1 LVWQN
6 NTDAFGKANE
16 AKKDSENNSKENSK
30 EKSLNQPIRFQ
41 GQYFDDESGLH
52 YNRYRYYCP
61 QQQRF
66 IHQDPIGLMGGI
78 NHYQYAPNPV
88 NWVDPLGLS
97 CKEKTDEEHD
107 AWLKKM
113 TAEQGI
119 KPVAVLPVE
128 WLVEG
133 IADAANA
140 IGNMFDT
147 GITAQGVAL
156 TAVALIP
163 GKAADKALEP
173 VIKKLDDVGPIK
185 VDEIITNRKTPEDF
199 IENNGKNHKKAAAG
213 EYNAH
218 QLMTEKGYQP
228 LGKTDGNYKPGETGI
243 DGVYHHPGPP
253 PKTAITEAKYNKARL
268 GKTKDGKQMS
278 DGWINDE
285 RLEKAGL
292 NERERRKILKGIEK
306 GNGTV
311 EKLLVRNKTDG
322 SLVVKMLDKDAKIIV
337 KTPGL

>member
-1 LVWQN
+1 
-6 NTDAFGKANE
+6 
-16 AKKDSENNSKENSK
+16 
-30 EKSLNQPIRFQ
+30 
-41 GQYFDDESGLH
+41 
-52 YNRYRYYCP
+52 
-61 QQQRF
+61 
-66 IHQDPIGLMGGI
+66 
-78 NHYQYAPNPV
+78 
-88 NWVDPLGLS
+88 VDPLGLS
-97 CKEKTDEEHD
+97 CKETTDKEHD
-107 AWLKKM
+107 AWLKKA

-140 IGNMFDT
+140 IGNMFET
-147 GITAQGVAL
+147 GISAQGVAL

-163 GKAADKALEP
+163 GKVADKALKP
-173 VIKKLDDVGPIK
+173 VIKKLDDVGPK
-185 VDEIITNRKTPEDF
+185 VDGVVTNRKTPEDF
-199 IENNGKNHKKAAAG
+199 IEHNGKNHQKAAAG

-243 DGVYHHPGPP
+243 DGVYHHSGPP
-253 PKTAITEAKYNKARL
+253 PKTSIVEAKYNKARL
-268 GKTKDGKQMS
+268 SKTSTGKQMS
-278 DGWINDE
+278 DEWITDK
-285 RLEKAGL
+285 RLQKAGL

-306 GNGTV
+306 GNGSV